1 MTQRIKA
8 PVEAILTDIE
18 GTTTPIAFVHEVLF
32 PYARQRLADFCRTR
46 AKDPA
51 VAAALA
57 EARAMAARPDGD
69 TASTVEL
76 LLGWMAEDRKA
87 GPLKTLQGLIWKSG
101 YETGVLKGQV
111 YPDAA
116 VELRRWQ
123 ARGLPLYV
131 YSSGSEE
138 AQRLIFGYSDHGDLR
153 PLFRGYFDTR
163 VGAKVD
169 AASYAAIADAIRVDP
184 PAILFL
190 TDHAG
195 EVAAALAAGNQVVR
209 LDRGL
214 PLEHFATDAASAVA
228 GSFSV
233 VEKQLSPGC

>member
-1 MTQRIKA
+1 MKHRI
-8 PVEAILTDIE
+8 EAVVTDIE
-18 GTTTPIAFVHEVLF
+18 GTTTPIAFVHDVLF
-32 PYARQRLADFCRTR
+32 PFARQRLAEFCR
-46 AKDPA
+46 AQANDPA

-57 EARAMAARPDGD
+57 QARDLAAQPDLD
-69 TASTVEL
+69 NARTVEL
-76 LLGWMAEDRKA
+76 LLNWMSEDRKA

-101 YETGVLKGQV
+101 YEVGVLQGQI

-116 VELRRWQ
+116 EELRRWQ

-138 AQRLIFGYSDHGDLR
+138 AQRLIFGYSDKGDLR

-163 VGAKVD
+163 VGAKVEEG
-169 AASYAAIADAIRVDP
+169 SYRAIADAIRIDP
-184 PAILFL
+184 AAILFL

-195 EVAAALAAGNQVVR
+195 EVAASLAAGYQVVR
-209 LDRGL
+209 LDRSL
-214 PLEHFATDAASAVA
+214 PLEHFEADAASAVA

-233 VEKQLSPGC
+233 VETQLSPGA